1 MDSELDAFYKIG
13 SLLTC
18 TTALGKSV
26 TGYLIAYHLEQKL
39 LLLKIV
45 SSTDNVLPAG
55 LENLNQQIDQQ
66 KELKRKYEKLNGKD
80 GSIIIKNCSKNEINR
95 SNSNGTGPPGFEH
108 VQPTVQ
114 QIVDN
119 SSDEKFKHDYTL
131 LNLRYISRIE
141 ENETQFIDVDK
152 ILLSSKMTKTDDS
165 SSNTSKSYTN
175 MIEDG
180 VQPPLDIDISKMT
193 SKLSTR
199 KSEKQSRAR
208 LTDLGVTNDAIHLK
222 NFIEKTL
229 GSHENTI
236 HWDQVTGNII
246 IFDEIQIS
254 GPSYDKNSCRFLD
267 GVMNANPQTKKHVD
281 KLIEKFYSDKG
292 KRQKL

>member
-1 MDSELDAFYKIG
+1 MEKTL
-13 SLLTC
+13 
-18 TTALGKSV
+18 
-26 TGYLIAYHLEQKL
+26 KL
-39 LLLKIV
+39 LSDRHSDDLLARHFQSVKKLVSAHKHGFLLKDVITL
-45 SSTDNVLPAG
+45 TD
-55 LENLNQQIDQQ
+55 I
-66 KELKRKYEKLNGKD
+66 LKRCTGKIETSSKYEDMICLLVHRL
-80 GSIIIKNCSKNEINR
+80 SIPMLME
-95 SNSNGTGPPGFEH
+95 
-108 VQPTVQ
+108 
-114 QIVDN
+114 N

-141 ENETQFIDVDK
+141 ENESQFIDVDK

-165 SSNTSKSYTN
+165 SSNTSKSYTS

-180 VQPPLDIDISKMT
+180 IQPPVNMDIEKMT